1 MRTLFPF
8 FPSHEWT
15 YVRWQQEPPKLQHY
29 PIKETGCRELLH
41 AHALRE
47 AAWRTTHSQWRHGW
61 SLRRLERDWTRHL
74 CLPQTSKFRGFGYV
88 LSVRQRQTSQVHP
101 RWSCAM
107 SAGVPWPK
115 WRSEPTL
122 KSPVTASLYSLCK
135 LPVSPDH
142 GPLEESFPC
151 FSCLAS
157 TLRRSAQPIQIF
169 TARASSWTTSQPPR
183 AEIEIY
189 GGFWQLSC
197 FFLSDST
204 CAWRWT

>member
-1 MRTLFPF
+1 
-8 FPSHEWT
+8 
-15 YVRWQQEPPKLQHY
+15 
-29 PIKETGCRELLH
+29 
-41 AHALRE
+41 
-47 AAWRTTHSQWRHGW
+47 
-61 SLRRLERDWTRHL
+61 
-74 CLPQTSKFRGFGYV
+74 
-88 LSVRQRQTSQVHP
+88 
-101 RWSCAM
+101 M

-157 TLRRSAQPIQIF
+157 TLRRSAQPVQIF
-169 TARASSWTTSQPPR
+169 TARALSWTTSQPPR

-197 FFLSDST
+197 FFLLILRVHEDEGQKKTAVSRSIPF
-204 CAWRWT
+204 